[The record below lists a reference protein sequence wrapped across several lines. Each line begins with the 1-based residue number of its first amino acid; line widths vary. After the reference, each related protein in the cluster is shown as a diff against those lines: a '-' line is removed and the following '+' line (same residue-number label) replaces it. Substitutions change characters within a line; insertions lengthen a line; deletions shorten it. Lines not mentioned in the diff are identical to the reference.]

1 MPPLQ
6 SAVPLPQLDGNVAT
20 TYNLLWGTALDP
32 GLLELLMGTTMFVFP
47 GMQQGVRLMKRVLS
61 SIEPPLW
68 PPPPQLPRSSQH
80 STPFQNQVFNPSAYG
95 GYFIGKP

>member
-1 MPPLQ
+1 MYSTQTSGHSPV
-6 SAVPLPQLDGNVAT
+6 SIT
-20 TYNLLWGTALDP
+20 HLDP

-68 PPPPQLPRSSQH
+68 PPLHGSSYSQH
-80 STPFQNQVFNPSAYG
+80 F
-95 GYFIGKP
+95 YFYYNY